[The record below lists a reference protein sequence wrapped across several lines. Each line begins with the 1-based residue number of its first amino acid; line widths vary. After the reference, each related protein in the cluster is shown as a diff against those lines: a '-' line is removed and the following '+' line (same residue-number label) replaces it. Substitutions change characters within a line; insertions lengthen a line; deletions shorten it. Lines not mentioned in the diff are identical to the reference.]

1 MSPRHSPSRSGPQVS
16 ALRSRPAR
24 PLPPPSPWH
33 KQRRPFG
40 DPLAAPKFNARY
52 EPPPP
57 TNNVNLKLPLQVV
70 ASDVAQAITD
80 AGQLTLHMVGD
91 TGGLN
96 GTDTQE
102 AIAHQMEAQ
111 ILRAADDRVP
121 RFFYHL
127 GDLIY
132 YNGQSWYYRP
142 QFYEPYQYYP
152 GPIFAIPGNHDGD
165 NHPHKNDPPD
175 PEPSLRGFMENFCDT
190 QPHHTDFPYRPTM
203 TQPYVYWTL
212 DAPFATIIG
221 LYSNLD
227 GLLDP
232 RGGIEQQ
239 AWLEQQLRDAATDKC
254 LLLTV
259 HHPPYSLDW
268 FHGGNPDILS
278 ALDEAF
284 QHTNRFPDAIFS
296 AHVHSYQ
303 RFTRNLG
310 EREIPYIVAG
320 AGGFA
325 NAAKSLHT
333 LQKDPATGLPIS
345 TSPPFQT
352 TEPGVTLRAYDDTNP
367 GFLRVTVNSKILVAE
382 YYSVPFPGSPGAPV
396 RGGAASGC
404 PRGVVAPGDPP
415 LPSDSEPPATLL
427 DTCTLNLKQHTVAH

>member
-1 MSPRHSPSRSGPQVS
+1 MSPRRSSSGPQVS
-16 ALRSRPAR
+16 ALRSRPSHHQ
-24 PLPPPSPWH
+24 PPPSPWH

-40 DPLAAPKFNARY
+40 DPLAAPKFSARY

-70 ASDVAQAITD
+70 ASDVAQTITA

-102 AIAHQMEAQ
+102 AVAHQMEAQ
-111 ILRAADDRVP
+111 MLRPTNDRVP

-127 GDLIY
+127 GDVIY

-190 QPHHTDFPYRPTM
+190 QPQNTDFPHRPTM

-221 LYSNLD
+221 LYSNVD
-227 GLLDP
+227 GLLDA
-232 RGGIEQQ
+232 RGRNEQQ
-239 AWLEQQLRDAATDKC
+239 GWLEQQLRDAATDKC
-254 LLLTV
+254 LLVTV

-284 QHTNRFPDAIFS
+284 QHANRFPHAIFS

-303 RFTRNLG
+303 RFTRKLADQ
-310 EREIPYIVAG
+310 EIPYFVAG

-325 NAAKSLHT
+325 NAAKSLHA
-333 LQKDPATGLPIS
+333 LQKDPATGAAIS
-345 TSPPFQT
+345 TSTPFQT
-352 TEPGVTLRAYDDTNP
+352 TEPGVTLRAYDETNA
-367 GFLRVTVNSKILVAE
+367 GFLRVTIDANKLVAE
-382 YYSVPFPGSPGAPV
+382 YYSVPFPGGPGGSAP
-396 RGGAASGC
+396 RSAASSGR
-404 PRGVVAPGDPP
+404 RGVVAPPNAPP
-415 LPSDSEPPATLL
+415 LPSDSEPPATLV
-427 DTCTLNLKQHTVAH
+427 DTCTLDLKQHTVAD